1 MAYTGVS
8 VLLVDD
14 DRVGRHLLAADL
26 SDAGM
31 HVTQAGSAE
40 AMFDLLH
47 ESRYQV
53 VVLDINLPGIDGLTA
68 ASELRRQSR
77 VGVILLSVIRD
88 SRTRISGIERGADD
102 YLVKPVDVRELV
114 ARIRQL
120 ASRVSASLPAVAG
133 AATAWVCADVRMT
146 AATRQLIN
154 GGGERQPLT
163 PGEVAILS
171 VLIARRDQVCGRED
185 LLAAISDAD
194 LPESG
199 TRTVDTLVA
208 RIRKKLGRLGAPMQ
222 AIRTVRNAGYQL
234 VASA

>member
-120 ASRVSASLPAVAG
+120 ASRVAAAQPVLG
-133 AATAWVCADVRMT
+133 AAAVWVCADVRL
-146 AATRQLIN
+146 AAASRQLIN
-154 GGGERQPLT
+154 GGGGRQPLT

-171 VLIARRDQVCGRED
+171 LLIARRDQVCGRED

-194 LPESG
+194 MPESG

-208 RIRKKLGRLGAPMQ
+208 RIRKKLARLGVPMQ

>member
-120 ASRVSASLPAVAG
+120 ASRVAAAQPVLG
-133 AATAWVCADVRMT
+133 AAAVWVCADVRL
-146 AATRQLIN
+146 AAASRQLIN

-171 VLIARRDQVCGRED
+171 LLIARRDQVCGRED

-194 LPESG
+194 MPESG

-208 RIRKKLGRLGAPMQ
+208 RIRKKLARLGVPMQ

>member
-120 ASRVSASLPAVAG
+120 ASRVAAAQPVLG
-133 AATAWVCADVRMT
+133 AAAVWVCADVRL
-146 AATRQLIN
+146 AAASRQLIN

-171 VLIARRDQVCGRED
+171 LLIARRDQVCGRED

-194 LPESG
+194 MPESG

-208 RIRKKLGRLGAPMQ
+208 RIRKKLARLGVPMQ

-234 VASA
+234 GASA

>member
-120 ASRVSASLPAVAG
+120 ASRVAAAQPVLG
-133 AATAWVCADVRMT
+133 AAAVWICADVRL
-146 AATRQLIN
+146 AAASRQLIN

-171 VLIARRDQVCGRED
+171 LLIARRDQVCGRED

-194 LPESG
+194 MPESG

-208 RIRKKLGRLGAPMQ
+208 RIRKKLARLGVPMQ

>member
-1 MAYTGVS
+1 MAHSGVS

-68 ASELRRQSR
+68 ATQLRQHSR

-88 SRTRISGIERGADD
+88 SVTRISGIERGADD

-120 ASRVSASLPAVAG
+120 ATRVAAVQPAVGGAG
-133 AATAWVCADVRMT
+133 SLLVGAGIRMAASN
-146 AATRQLIN
+146 RQLLN
-154 GGGERQPLT
+154 ASGERLPLT
-163 PGEVAILS
+163 PGEVAVLS
-171 VLIARRDQVCGRED
+171 MLIARRDQVCGRED

-194 LPESG
+194 MPDSG

-208 RIRKKLGRLGAPMQ
+208 RIRKKLGRLGAPTE

-234 VASA
+234 VAGA